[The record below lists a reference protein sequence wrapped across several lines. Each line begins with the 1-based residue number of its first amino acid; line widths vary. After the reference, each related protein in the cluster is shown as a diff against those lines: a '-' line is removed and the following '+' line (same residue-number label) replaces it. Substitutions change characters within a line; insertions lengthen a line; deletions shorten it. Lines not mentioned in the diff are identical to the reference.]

1 MKKDLEKRYKLP
13 ELLLFIF
20 LFFDKIIFIFFEN
33 INKINLTLLDTCTI
47 IKIFQIIY
55 LNVFYNLLFP
65 ILYFFKIIST

>member
-20 LFFDKIIFIFFEN
+20 FFFDKIIFIFFEN

-55 LNVFYNLLFP
+55 LYVFHNLLFP